1 MSNILNQT
9 QAAAPVGRMSSV
21 GTGQTDQGSAK
32 MMQIQL
38 KEVAIVV
45 SALLMIGGLV
55 GGYWL
60 YTQREESYGE
70 GNIIFSKDAKPA
82 VRLNAQAAVTGPAAK
97 GVAATKTTDSIH
109 ADIYFDFDRSRLSAD
124 GVAILQEKAA
134 VLKKDGS
141 WAVLVQGYAD
151 QHGPAVYNKTL
162 AGRRAEAVKQFLVE
176 LGIPGTSIKVVTL
189 GKEGA
194 ICDDQ
199 GKECQRLNRRVHLEM
214 IKMGPSSAFLPQAPP
229 VAKQDQKD
237 SGAGLPKELGA
248 HSDSTANSDSS
259 DQKGDDWINPEP
271 ESAGSHSH

>member
-9 QAAAPVGRMSSV
+9 QAAAAPVGRMSSV
-21 GTGQTDQGSAK
+21 GTGQTDQGRAK
-32 MMQIQL
+32 VMQIQL

-45 SALLMIGGLV
+45 FALLVIGGLV

-82 VRLNAQAAVTGPAAK
+82 GTLNAQPAVTGPAAN
-97 GVAATKTTDSIH
+97 GVPVSTTIPGLVPATKTTDSIH

-151 QHGPAVYNKTL
+151 QHGPAAYNKTL
-162 AGRRAEAVKQFLVE
+162 AARRA
-176 LGIPGTSIKVVTL
+176 
-189 GKEGA
+189 GA
-194 ICDDQ
+194 A
-199 GKECQRLNRRVHLEM
+199 GRPSVHALRR
-214 IKMGPSSAFLPQAPP
+214 
-229 VAKQDQKD
+229 
-237 SGAGLPKELGA
+237 
-248 HSDSTANSDSS
+248 
-259 DQKGDDWINPEP
+259 
-271 ESAGSHSH
+271 